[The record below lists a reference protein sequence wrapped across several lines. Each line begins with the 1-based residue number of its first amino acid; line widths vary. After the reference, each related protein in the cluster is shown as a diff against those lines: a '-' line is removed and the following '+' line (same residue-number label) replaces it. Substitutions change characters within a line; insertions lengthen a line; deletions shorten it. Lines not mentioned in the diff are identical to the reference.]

1 MKTMICYMFSFLILN
16 TMLAT
21 ASPGDV
27 QVLMK
32 SKLDAAI
39 LVLQT
44 DNLNDR
50 DRKEKVT
57 NIIMPIF
64 DMTLMAKLSVG
75 KKYWSRFS
83 EPQKEK
89 FVAAFNHRLQN
100 SYLSTIMEYTDEEIV
115 YKTPVQDK
123 NKVYIPLS
131 LVSTDGKVGMVY
143 KLYHTKNTWKIY
155 DVEIEGVSIIKSY
168 RSQISEILEKSSF
181 EELLKRFEKVSP

>member
-1 MKTMICYMFSFLILN
+1 MKKIICFLFSFLLLN

-27 QVLMK
+27 QALVK

-39 LVLQT
+39 VVLQT
-44 DNLNDR
+44 EKLSDH

-57 NIIMPIF
+57 NIIIPIF

-75 KKYWSRFS
+75 KKHWSGFS
-83 EPQKEK
+83 DAQKEK

-100 SYLSTIMEYTDEEIV
+100 SYLSTIMKYTDEEIV
-115 YKTPVQDK
+115 YKTAVQDK
-123 NKVYIPLS
+123 KKVYIPLS
-131 LVSTDGKVGMVY
+131 LVSTDGKIGMVY
-143 KLYHTKNTWKIY
+143 KLYQTKDTWKIY

-181 EELLKRFEKVSP
+181 EELLKKFEQSSP